1 MALPALHLL
10 RLNEPTE
17 MKRGGDELDNHDDG
31 KRQALG
37 NTSGTTSNDKEPQ
50 ESAPKETFVPK
61 VLILDFDHVMSSG
74 TVKRLVIPNDEE
86 FDRMAKEA
94 TENLGMTYES
104 KKKESDA
111 SLFKPTHLTAE
122 THIYGFLS
130 DDDYVELFGGLWEL
144 QKTKNFFG
152 TLAAKEDVEPF
163 ILTYAPQANVIKA
176 LKAVGLIEVFSDRVY
191 DDEGNET
198 EYIEGNRVYGKEWF
212 DQKFPDAPGHKCD
225 GVAAIIDTLKEAYKL
240 TNSDLSKMRIVYVDD
255 DKDNLYRA
263 DIGVEPMVFKNQSSF
278 NEPYGMP
285 YGSVVLHTWNIGNDS
300 MFETQHPRAFS
311 TSFDKIEDGLEIIP
325 WVDDLDPLDFIEL
338 SKFYS
343 KIETDDPDDKKTIQP
358 EDVKRMWHNGNE
370 AMQLNMLQN
379 ARRLYWE
386 EVERKN
392 GGGSGSGAG
401 SGSGSGAGA
410 GAGAGAG
417 SGSGSGSGSYYR
429 IDDAGSDSG
438 SLPGS
443 AGQGSDSD

>member
-1 MALPALHLL
+1 MSLPALHLL

-17 MKRGGDELDNHDDG
+17 MKRQADELDQADNYDDG

-94 TENLGMTYES
+94 TESLGMTYES
-104 KKKESDA
+104 KKKESDS
-111 SLFKPTHLTAE
+111 SLFKPTHLTAD
-122 THIYGFLS
+122 TRMYASLT

-152 TLAAKEDVEPF
+152 SLAAKEDVEPF
-163 ILTYAPQANVIKA
+163 ILTYAPQANVMKA

-198 EYIEGNRVYGKEWF
+198 EYIEGNRIYGKEWF
-212 DQKFPDAPGHKCD
+212 DQKFPDESGHKFD
-225 GVAAIIDTLKEAYKL
+225 GVAEIVETLKEAYGL
-240 TNSDLSKMRIVYVDD
+240 TNNDLSKMRVVYVDD

-263 DIGVEPMVFKNQSSF
+263 DIGVEPMVFKNRSF

-285 YGSVVLHTWNIGNDS
+285 HGSVILHTWSIGNDT

-311 TSFDKIEDGLEIIP
+311 TSFDPIEEALEIKP
-325 WVDDLDPLDFIEL
+325 WADDLDPLDFIEL

-343 KIETDDPDDKKTIQP
+343 KIDSETDDPKDQKTIQP
-358 EDVKRMWHNGNE
+358 EEVEKMWHNARTTGNE
-370 AMQLNMLQN
+370 AMQLSMLQV

-386 EVERKN
+386 EVEREN
-392 GGGSGSGAG
+392 GG
-401 SGSGSGAGA
+401 GSGSGAGA

-429 IDDAGSDSG
+429 IDDAGSDSE
-438 SLPGS
+438 SLSLGE
-443 AGQGSDSD
+443 DSDQD